1 MSCRVLSHYSFH
13 CVCSLVFDPLFIS
26 YRVFLIVHFIV
37 FILLFGMLVLVVHLC
52 VISVRGGDIV
62 ESSAD
67 R

>member
-1 MSCRVLSHYSFH
+1 MSCRVLSHCSFH
-13 CVCSLVFDPLFIS
+13 SDCSLVFVPLFMS

-37 FILLFGMLVLVVHLC
+37 FIVLFGVLVVVHLC
-52 VISVRGGDIV
+52 VISVRGGDVV